1 MSWDAYNKAR
11 KEAKEAAEKAKK
23 IATGKADKELSKS
36 DKSKIKK
43 AYSNAKTYKWCT
55 AIFIIITILALVTLP
70 FSDYFE
76 NKINSTFERDG
87 VITAVTDAR
96 ENSTLNINYINVLQ
110 GDCILINLP
119 DGKNMIIDAG
129 TVLDYHNKSDYPAAS
144 DENVVSK
151 ISNYLVDSGNPTIDY
166 LIMTHPDYDHFSFME
181 AILENFEVTKMYR
194 PNVYFGIDEEDMN
207 TASAEDIALAEA
219 EEQRANSV
227 GAAYVTQD
235 DYRNT
240 LDQNG
245 DRVYNGYNVKT
256 ESVASYGDTLIA
268 MYNEAEENGGD
279 SEVLFTFQ
287 LDTITNAGEP
297 GVSEDEVYTFTFYAP
312 IDAQHLYTDW
322 NNYSAFIILEYKDV
336 TYCFTG
342 DTEAELEQQ
351 IIAQYRNELPDV
363 DIMDAGHHGSST
375 SSSSALLDILKP
387 EVVICS
393 CDNGETYGHPAD
405 DTIQRFVDA
414 GVAINCIFTTNNNG
428 DICVAL
434 DYQSDETTNTDSENT
449 TNTDSENTVNN
460 NDLNSLLVN
469 LNSANNNILNTSTDV
484 SQVTE
489 PEFSYVV
496 GITTNGE
503 VTVTDLRWWH
513 IVVAII
519 VFAGI
524 VFLII
529 VPSVL
534 KSVKKK
540 K

>member
-23 IATGKADKELSKS
+23 IATGKGDKELSKS
-36 DKSKIKK
+36 DKNKIKT
-43 AYSNAKTYKWCT
+43 AYKNAKTYKWCT
-55 AIFIIITILALVTLP
+55 VLFILITILALVTLP

-76 NKINSTFERDG
+76 NKINSTFEREG
-87 VITAVTDAR
+87 VITAITDAR

-129 TVLDYHNKSDYPAAS
+129 TVLDYHNKSDYPAA
-144 DENVVSK
+144 DDDNVIDK
-151 ISNYLVDSGNPTIDY
+151 IRSYLVDSNNPTIDY
-166 LIMTHPDYDHFSFME
+166 MIMTHPDYDHFSFME

-194 PNVYFGIDEEDMN
+194 PNVYFGIDEDDLDS
-207 TASAEDIALAEA
+207 ASATDIAFAEA

-256 ESVASYGDTLIA
+256 ESVASYGDTLQA
-268 MYNEAEENGGD
+268 MYAEAEENGGD

-312 IDAQHLYTDW
+312 IDSQHLYTDW

-375 SSSSALLDILKP
+375 SSSSALLEILKP

-393 CDNGETYGHPAD
+393 CDNGDTYGHPAE
-405 DTIQRFVDA
+405 DTIQRYIDA

-434 DYQSDETTNTDSENT
+434 DYQPNEENSDSDSSSTTETIEN
-449 TNTDSENTVNN
+449 S
-460 NDLNSLLVN
+460 N
-469 LNSANNNILNTSTDV
+469 LSNLIIDVNTSSNTILSTTTEDIT
-484 SQVTE
+484 QVTE
-489 PEFSYVV
+489 PEFSYVI

-524 VFLII
+524 IFLIV
-529 VPSVL
+529 VPSIA
-534 KSVKKK
+534 KAVKKK